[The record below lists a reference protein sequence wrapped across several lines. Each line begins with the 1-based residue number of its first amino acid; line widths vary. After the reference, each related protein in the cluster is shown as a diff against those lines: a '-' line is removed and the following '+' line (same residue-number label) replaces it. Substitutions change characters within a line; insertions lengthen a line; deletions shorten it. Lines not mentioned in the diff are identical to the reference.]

1 MLISGS
7 AALNI
12 LLANNNKVLNDV
24 LKEADSKVLE
34 NIIKEDPKA
43 QTTASKVIKELFEN
57 IKDGSKSST
66 SIENILKNS
75 TIFKELGNVSTN
87 LATLSNLL
95 EDVESSD
102 SLAKFKPLIE
112 NLSKNIKDLDATTLK
127 EQIKN
132 SGVFLENKLAN
143 TQNTKIENILKDI
156 QSLIKTIETPVSKQ
170 INEQITKILQDISNP
185 KTSTTNQNATIQ
197 NTQNQ
202 AQTQVQVSTQTNTPT
217 ATQNLLQTQ
226 TTQNTQVQVTQT
238 QVSTQTQ
245 QTQNLVNTANQNIN
259 TNIVQVNQNLTQN
272 QVTQNFTTPTNN
284 QIQITQNAQVQV
296 SQTQV
301 STQTQQIQNIVNT
314 VNQNT
319 NTNIVQANQNLAQ
332 NLAAQNF
339 TSPNSTPLQITV
351 KEPILN
357 NPLSNSLK
365 TLTQNLQTL
374 SANLNPKELENLTN
388 LTKELKTAINQAS
401 LVESKFEN
409 SSIIQTKQP
418 ILNQQNIIQNLE
430 KNINQNINQTIQ
442 TPQNQSQV
450 QIQNLQQ
457 NIFNAQ
463 NQQININ
470 QNLTQVNIPIS
481 QNQVQSTQA
490 FLNQIQNQIKQSMD
504 TPQITTQNSLNI
516 ETQSNRVNPNINQ
529 TPEEIA
535 VKEQITKETKE
546 LLVQIRDEIAK
557 NPTISQNKNI
567 LPVIDNLLKMQNLF
581 IKNENIQNM
590 LENKQLTQ
598 SLNQNNLSTFSNN
611 FASNLSPLLNS
622 LKESLNSLSNPNI
635 LNIQNHLS
643 KTINKVEHII
653 SNLESENEIKTTSKD
668 DMKTVL
674 LQLKEELATKT
685 DIKSQDI
692 LKQVDKILTQI
703 DFYQLN
709 SLVSN
714 SNFVYVPFFWEMLED
729 GSINIKKAE
738 EDKFYCQINLTLK
751 DFGKVDLLLGLYDK
765 NKMDLTIYAQ
775 RDHFKVAI
783 RDNIQDLKIALNS
796 VNIIPVNI
804 KLLDMK
810 ENLEDNP
817 TSNYISNT
825 FNQNITSGIDIKA

>member
-226 TTQNTQVQVTQT
+226 TTQNTQVQV
-238 QVSTQTQ
+238 STQTQ
-245 QTQNLVNTANQNIN
+245 QTQNIVNTANQNIN
-259 TNIVQVNQNLTQN
+259 TNIVQANQNLTQN

-332 NLAAQNF
+332 NQASQNF

-374 SANLNPKELENLTN
+374 STNLNPKELENLTN
-388 LTKELKTAINQAS
+388 LTNLTKELKTATNQAS

-504 TPQITTQNSLNI
+504 TPQITTQNSLNV

-590 LENKQLTQ
+590 LENKQLAQ

-643 KTINKVEHII
+643 KTITKVEHII
-653 SNLESENEIKTTSKD
+653 SNLESEDEIKTASKD